1 MEKNNSQFIK
11 WFEEI
16 SIKDIPLVGGKNA
29 SLGEMFQTLT
39 PQGIQIPPG
48 FAVTADAFSV
58 LIAQNGISEKIY
70 SLLSKLDTTETNEL
84 AKTGHEIRALIRS
97 VGIPEKI
104 ASEVRAAYNQL
115 CLLSGMEELDVAVRS
130 SATAEDLP
138 DASFAGQQE
147 TFLNIRGPDDLLTAC
162 LNCFASLFTDRAI
175 SYRSTKGFEH
185 SKVRLSICVQRMVRS
200 DLAASGVIFT
210 LDTESG
216 ARNVILVN
224 SAFGLGENVVG
235 GRVDP
240 DEFFVLKPLLGKGDA
255 KKTVPILRRKVGAKQ
270 VKMVYSGHG
279 SRTTRN
285 IEVSRVDREKLSIPD
300 GDVIKLAEWA
310 LAIEQYYS
318 KLNGRDTPMDIEWGK
333 DGRTGDL
340 FILQARPETV
350 HSQVSGPQQSSF
362 ILKERSKIL
371 VSGRA
376 VGGKIG
382 SGDVRIV
389 NDVSELGH
397 FKNGEVLV
405 ADMTDPDWEPI
416 MKKAS
421 AIITNR
427 GGRTCHAAIVS
438 REHGVP
444 CIVGTGTGTEVLK
457 SKQAVTV
464 SCAEGDE
471 GFVYEGNLSF
481 IEEKV
486 NWDSLA
492 KPSTK
497 IMVNLGNPSQALKTS
512 LLPVDG
518 VGLARIEFIISE
530 YVKVHP
536 MALAH
541 LDEIGEPAIK
551 EQIETLLGAHKN
563 NPAQYFVEKLAE
575 GVGLIAGAFYPRPV
589 IVRLSDFK
597 TNEYAS
603 LLGGKQFEPSEENP
617 MIGFRGASRYYDRR
631 YRDGFALECRAIK
644 HLREQ
649 VGLTNIKVM
658 VPFCRSPEEGE
669 KVLAEMKS
677 HGLARGE
684 QGLEIYV
691 MCELPAN
698 VLRAEEFARIFDGFS
713 IGSND
718 LTQMVLGV
726 DRDSS
731 VVSHLFN
738 ERDPAVLKMLHMAID
753 GAKKSGRPIGICG
766 QAPSD
771 FPEISQLLV
780 NEGINSISVTPDS
793 VIKTIHVVSAVEN
806 ARNESSSSPQAK
818 RL

>member
-240 DEFFVLKPLLGKGDA
+240 DEFFVLKPLLGGA
-255 KKTVPILRRKVGAKQ
+255 KSEKTVPILRRKVGAKQ

-405 ADMTDPDWEPI
+405 ADMTDLDC
-416 MKKAS
+416 
-421 AIITNR
+421 
-427 GGRTCHAAIVS
+427 GRFFV
-438 REHGVP
+438 
-444 CIVGTGTGTEVLK
+444 
-457 SKQAVTV
+457 
-464 SCAEGDE
+464 DE
-471 GFVYEGNLSF
+471 QLS
-481 IEEKV
+481 
-486 NWDSLA
+486 
-492 KPSTK
+492 
-497 IMVNLGNPSQALKTS
+497 
-512 LLPVDG
+512 
-518 VGLARIEFIISE
+518 
-530 YVKVHP
+530 
-536 MALAH
+536 
-541 LDEIGEPAIK
+541 
-551 EQIETLLGAHKN
+551 
-563 NPAQYFVEKLAE
+563 
-575 GVGLIAGAFYPRPV
+575 
-589 IVRLSDFK
+589 
-597 TNEYAS
+597 
-603 LLGGKQFEPSEENP
+603 
-617 MIGFRGASRYYDRR
+617 
-631 YRDGFALECRAIK
+631 
-644 HLREQ
+644 
-649 VGLTNIKVM
+649 
-658 VPFCRSPEEGE
+658 
-669 KVLAEMKS
+669 
-677 HGLARGE
+677 
-684 QGLEIYV
+684 
-691 MCELPAN
+691 
-698 VLRAEEFARIFDGFS
+698 
-713 IGSND
+713 
-718 LTQMVLGV
+718 
-726 DRDSS
+726 
-731 VVSHLFN
+731 
-738 ERDPAVLKMLHMAID
+738 
-753 GAKKSGRPIGICG
+753 
-766 QAPSD
+766 
-771 FPEISQLLV
+771 
-780 NEGINSISVTPDS
+780 
-793 VIKTIHVVSAVEN
+793 
-806 ARNESSSSPQAK
+806 
-818 RL
+818 

>member
-1 MEKNNSQFIK
+1 MKKNNSKFIK
-11 WFEEI
+11 CFEEI
-16 SIKDIPLVGGKNA
+16 SIQDVPLVGGKNA
-29 SLGEMFQTLT
+29 SLGEMFQRLT

-58 LIAQNGISEKIY
+58 LIAQNGVSEKIY
-70 SLLSKLDTTETNEL
+70 SLLSRLDPTDTNAL
-84 AKTGHEIRALIRS
+84 AKTGHEIRAIVRR
-97 VGIPEKI
+97 VGIPENVAHEI
-104 ASEVRAAYNQL
+104 REAYAQL
-115 CLLSGMEELDVAVRS
+115 CLRSGINELDVAVRS

-147 TFLNIRGPDDLLTAC
+147 TFLNIRGPGDLLVAC

-185 SKVRLSICVQRMVRS
+185 AKVRLSICVQQMVRS

-224 SAFGLGENVVG
+224 SAYGLGENVVG

-240 DEFFVLKPLLGKGDA
+240 DEFFVLKPLLGKASGRN
-255 KKTVPILRRKVGAKQ
+255 TVPILRRKAGLKQ

-285 IEVSRVDREKLSIPD
+285 IEVSRADQEKLSISD
-300 GDVIKLAEWA
+300 SDVIKLAEWA

-318 KLNGRDTPMDIEWGK
+318 KLNGHDTPMDIEWGK

-350 HSQVSGPQQSSF
+350 HSQGSALQESSF
-362 ILKERSKIL
+362 VLKERSKVL
-371 VSGRA
+371 VTGRA
-376 VGGKIG
+376 VGSKIG
-382 SGDVRIV
+382 AGAVRII

-397 FKNGEVLV
+397 FQNGEVLV

-421 AIITNR
+421 AIVTNR

-444 CIVGTGTGTEVLK
+444 CIVGTGTGTKILK
-457 SKQAVTV
+457 DGQAVTV

-471 GFVYEGNLSF
+471 GYVFDGKLSF
-481 IEEKV
+481 TEDKA
-486 NWDSLA
+486 NWTSLD
-492 KPSTK
+492 KPRTK

-512 LLPVDG
+512 LLPVEG

-541 LDEIGEPAIK
+541 LDEIKEPEVK
-551 EQIETLLGAHKN
+551 EQIENLLGSQKS
-563 NPAQYFVEKLAE
+563 NPGQYFVDKLSE

-589 IVRLSDFK
+589 IVRFSDFK

-603 LLGGKQFEPSEENP
+603 LLGGKQFEPLEENP
-617 MIGFRGASRYYDRR
+617 MIGFRGASRYYDAR
-631 YRDGFALECRAIK
+631 YQDGFALECRAIK

-658 VPFCRSPEEGE
+658 IPFCRSPEEGE
-669 KVLAEMKS
+669 KVLTEMKR
-677 HGLARGE
+677 HGLIRGE
-684 QGLEIYV
+684 NGLEIYV
-691 MCELPAN
+691 MSELPAN
-698 VLRAEEFARIFDGFS
+698 VLRAEDFARIFDGFS

-731 VVSHLFN
+731 AVSHLFD
-738 ERDPAVLKMLHMAID
+738 ERDPAVLKMLRMAIEE
-753 GAKKSGRPIGICG
+753 AKKSGRPIGICG

-771 FPEISQLLV
+771 YPEISKILV
-780 NEGINSISVTPDS
+780 EEGINSISVTPDA
-793 VIKTIHVVSAVEN
+793 VFKTIHVVLDVEKGN
-806 ARNESSSSPQAK
+806 RS
-818 RL
+818 

>member
-1 MEKNNSQFIK
+1 MEKSNSQFIK

-29 SLGEMFQTLT
+29 SLGEMFQRLT
-39 PQGIQIPPG
+39 PQGINIPPG

-58 LIAQNGISEKIY
+58 LVAQREISEQIY
-70 SLLSKLDTTETNEL
+70 SRLSKLDTRDTNEL
-84 AKTGHEIRALIRS
+84 AKAGHEIRALVRS
-97 VGIPEKI
+97 VGVPENV
-104 ASEVRAAYNQL
+104 ASEIRKAYDQL
-115 CLLSGMEELDVAVRS
+115 CIRSGVEELDVAVRS

-138 DASFAGQQE
+138 NASFAGQQE
-147 TFLNIRGPDDLLTAC
+147 TFLNIRGAEDLLAAC

-185 SKVRLSICVQRMVRS
+185 AKVRLSICVQQMVRS
-200 DLAASGVIFT
+200 DLASSGVIFT

-224 SAFGLGENVVG
+224 SAYGLGENVVG

-240 DEFFVLKPLLGKGDA
+240 DEFFVLKPLLGQA
-255 KKTVPILRRKVGAKQ
+255 PMPILRRKAGLKQ

-285 IEVSRVDREKLSIPD
+285 IEVSIADREKLSITD
-300 GDVIKLAEWA
+300 ADVIKLAQWA

-318 KLNGRDTPMDIEWGK
+318 NLNGRDTPMDIEWGK
-333 DGRTGDL
+333 DGRSGDL

-350 HSQVSGPQQSSF
+350 HSQESALQQSSF
-362 ILKERSKIL
+362 VLKERSEIL

-376 VGGKIG
+376 VGSKIG
-382 SGDVRIV
+382 AGKVRIIH
-389 NDVSELGH
+389 DVSELGE
-397 FKNGEVLV
+397 FQNGEVLV

-444 CIVGTGTGTEVLK
+444 CIVGTGTGTNLLK
-457 SKQAVTV
+457 TGQEVTV

-471 GFVYEGNLSF
+471 GFIYSGYLDF
-481 IEEKV
+481 KEEKV
-486 NWDSLA
+486 NWTSLG
-492 KPSTK
+492 KTKTK
-497 IMVNLGNPSQALKTS
+497 IMVNLGNPAQALKTS
-512 LLPVDG
+512 LLPVEG

-530 YVKVHP
+530 YVRIHP

-541 LDEIGEPAIK
+541 LNDVVEPEIK
-551 EQIETLLGAHKN
+551 EQVEKLLGSYKE
-563 NPAQYFVEKLAE
+563 NPGQYFVEKLSE
-575 GVGLIAGAFYPRPV
+575 GVGFIAGAFYPRPV
-589 IVRLSDFK
+589 IIRFSDFK

-603 LLGGKQFEPSEENP
+603 LLGGKQFEPTEENP
-617 MIGFRGASRYYDRR
+617 MIGFRGASRYYDPR
-631 YRDGFALECRAIK
+631 YRDGFALECQAIK
-644 HLREQ
+644 HLREH

-658 VPFCRSPEEGE
+658 IPFCRSPEEGE
-669 KVLAEMKS
+669 RVLAEMKQ
-677 HGLARGE
+677 HELVRG
-684 QGLEIYV
+684 QNGLEVYV
-691 MCELPAN
+691 MSELPSN
-698 VLRAEEFARIFDGFS
+698 VLRADEFARVFDGFS

-718 LTQMVLGV
+718 LTQMILGV

-731 VVSHLFN
+731 VISHLFD
-738 ERDPAVLKMLHMAID
+738 ERDPAVLKMLHLAIE
-753 GAKKSGRPIGICG
+753 GAKKANRPIGICG

-771 FPEISQLLV
+771 YPEFSRFLV
-780 NEGINSISVTPDS
+780 DEGIDSISVTPDA
-793 VIKTIHVVSAVEN
+793 VFKTIQVISDIEKNRGPTSNIDTA
-806 ARNESSSSPQAK
+806 ST
-818 RL
+818 L